1 MNNLDILML
10 VLFLLSALWTV
21 MTVRLLR
28 SVIGLAVTSIILT
41 IIMFRLNSPLAAVF
55 ELSVCAGLISVIFV
69 TTISFTERVSAARF
83 LVRQKERW
91 SKFWPLPIL
100 LAVVAAAL
108 LMFVKAPLIPQL
120 AAGQALDARNVIWNL
135 RQLDLAGQIAILLI
149 GIFGT
154 VIFFRGGEK

>member
-1 MNNLDILML
+1 MKLDILLL
-10 VLFLLSALWTV
+10 VLFLLAAFWTV

-28 SVIGLAVTSIILT
+28 SVIALAVTSIILT
-41 IIMFRLNSPLAAVF
+41 IIMFRLNAPLAAVF

-91 SKFWPLPIL
+91 SKFWPLPLLLVLVGGGLIL
-100 LAVVAAAL
+100 
-108 LMFVKAPLIPQL
+108 FVKAPLIPQL
-120 AAGQALDARNVIWNL
+120 AAGQTIDARNVIWNL
-135 RQLDLAGQIAILLI
+135 RQIDLVGQIAIILI